1 MQLSRRALFRFP
13 RPPAP
18 ASDGFWL
25 HLSRA
30 AMACKFEITL
40 PSELGDCLD
49 AVRAALAVVDELEQQ
64 LSIFR
69 DSSELSAINREA
81 FAAPVPVEERL
92 FQLLCECQRLSAV
105 TGGAFDIT

>member
-1 MQLSRRALFRFP
+1 MLSRRALLKVPR

-18 ASDGFWL
+18 ATGEGFWL

-40 PSELGDCLD
+40 PSELQDRLD
-49 AVRAALAVVDELEQQ
+49 VAQAALASVESLEQQ

-69 DSSELSAINREA
+69 DSSELSIINREA
-81 FAAPVPVEERL
+81 ADGPVPVEERL
-92 FQLLCECQRLSAV
+92 FQLLVQCQRIHAL
-105 TGGAFDIT
+105 TEGA